1 MAARTIVVRVD
12 DLDGSNLGEGGQ
24 TISLA
29 YQGAEYQ
36 LDLSEDNAAQLE
48 AVLQPYLS
56 AARRVGGRRRS
67 DGQRRASSLNTS
79 AVREWAKDNGHQV
92 NDRGRIPAE
101 VLAAYIAAH

>member
-12 DLDGSNLGEGGQ
+12 DLDGSDLGEGGK

-36 LDLSEDNAAQLE
+36 LDLSDENAAQLE

-56 AARRVGGRRRS
+56 AAQRVGGRRRN
-67 DGQRRASSLNTS
+67 DGQRRPPSPDNS
-79 AVREWAKDNGHQV
+79 AVRQWAKENGHQV
-92 NDRGRIPAE
+92 SDRGRISAE
-101 VLAAYIAAH
+101 VLAAYSAAN